1 MRPSVES
8 GADPAWV
15 YPVSQQSAHLTA
27 SSRSA
32 RLLIISGL
40 HWLSRFPVC
49 VGRRGRTHSNSGG
62 KLFALDLVFRDLA
75 AEGVAMQ
82 ADQLRGAA
90 DVALAQL
97 QGMDDVA
104 ALELPPRI
112 LVQDAVFHH
121 LAHQRFQFGAHAGQ
135 APSSRPVS
143 RRNASMYFSLV
154 RATTSSGRD
163 GTGGC
168 LFHRIDSR

>member
-1 MRPSVES
+1 ALARQRTGPAMRPSVES

-15 YPVSQQSAHLTA
+15 NPVSQQSAHLTA

-32 RLLIISGL
+32 RLLIISGP
-40 HWLSRFPVC
+40 HRLSRFPVC
-49 VGRRGRTHSNSGG
+49 VGRQRAAGG
-62 KLFALDLVFRDLA
+62 LFAFDLILGDLA
-75 AEGVAMQ
+75 AEGVGMQ
-82 ADQLRGAA
+82 ADQLRRAA

-112 LVQDAVFHH
+112 LVQDAVLHH

-154 RATTSSGRD
+154 RAT
-163 GTGGC
+163 
-168 LFHRIDSR
+168 